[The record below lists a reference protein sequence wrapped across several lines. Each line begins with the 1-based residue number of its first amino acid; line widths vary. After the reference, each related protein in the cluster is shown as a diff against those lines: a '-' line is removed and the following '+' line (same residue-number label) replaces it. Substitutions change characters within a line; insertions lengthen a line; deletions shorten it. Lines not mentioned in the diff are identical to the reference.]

1 MDLTSCMISSYEGKR
16 RLGRS
21 KGRWAIDKICKV
33 QVICRVLYSCDSG
46 SDL

>member
-1 MDLTSCMISSYEGKR
+1 MYDCCMISSYEGKR

-21 KGRWAIDKICKV
+21 KGRWTIDKICKV
-33 QVICRVLYSCDSG
+33 QGASHGLYSCDSG

>member
-1 MDLTSCMISSYEGKR
+1 MIRMVSSYEGKR

-21 KGRWAIDKICKV
+21 KGRWGIDKICKV
-33 QVICRVLYSCDSG
+33 QGVSRGLYSRDSG